1 MEVKIGEIV
10 GKVGHG
16 IVEGCKVALCVGLI
30 SLPYLSASSSSRNR
44 KYTTYERV
52 NYGDAV
58 QAVMSSD
65 MYSHDKSKVVGLL
78 KQNAD
83 SAYYSA
89 VIAIVKSDMFSHEKI
104 KSVENISK

>member
-1 MEVKIGEIV
+1 MEIKIGEIV

-16 IVEGCKVALCVGLI
+16 IIEGCKVAFCVGLI
-30 SLPYLSASSSSRNR
+30 SLPYLSASSTR
-44 KYTTYERV
+44 KSTTYVRV
-52 NYGDAV
+52 DYGDAV

-83 SAYYSA
+83 SAYYGA
-89 VIAIVKSDMFSHEKI
+89 VIAIVESDMFSHEKI
-104 KSVENISK
+104 KAIENVSK

>member
-1 MEVKIGEIV
+1 MDTSKIGEIV

-16 IVEGCKVALCVGLI
+16 IVEGCKLALCVGLI
-30 SLPYLSASSSSRNR
+30 SLPYLSASNNKRITN
-44 KYTTYERV
+44 YGWV

-83 SAYYSA
+83 QAYYNA
-89 VIAIVKSDMFSHEKI
+89 VISIVKSDMFSHEKI
-104 KSVENISK
+104 KSIESISN

>member
-1 MEVKIGEIV
+1 MEIKIGEIV

-30 SLPYLSASSSSRNR
+30 SLPYLSVGSSSR

-58 QAVMSSD
+58 EAIMSSD
-65 MYSHDKSKVVGLL
+65 MYSHDKSKMVGLL

>member
-30 SLPYLSASSSSRNR
+30 SLPYLSASSSSR
-44 KYTTYERV
+44 KHTTYERV

>member
-1 MEVKIGEIV
+1 MESKIGEFV

-30 SLPYLSASSSSRNR
+30 SLPYLSASSNNR
-44 KYTTYERV
+44 KSTTYERV

-58 QAVMSSD
+58 RAVMSSD
-65 MYSHDKSKVVGLL
+65 MYSHDKSKVVELL
-78 KQNAD
+78 KQHAD

-89 VIAIVKSDMFSHEKI
+89 VIAIVKSDMYSHERI
-104 KSVENISK
+104 KSIENISK